1 MARQQREHSMGNGGV
16 CVCPK
21 CNANMPHK
29 RGVPCQEEH
38 CPECGAK
45 MLRVGSR
52 HHELWLRKKSS

>member
-1 MARQQREHSMGNGGV
+1 MNIHQREHTMGADGE
-16 CVCPK
+16 CICPK
-21 CNANMPHK
+21 CQKTVPHR

-52 HHELWLRKKSS
+52 HHQLWQQKHAG